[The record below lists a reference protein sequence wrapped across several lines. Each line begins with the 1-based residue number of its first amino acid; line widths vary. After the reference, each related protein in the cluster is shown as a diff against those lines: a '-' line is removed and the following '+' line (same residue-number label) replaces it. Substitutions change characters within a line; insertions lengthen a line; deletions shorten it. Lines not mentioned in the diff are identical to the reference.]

1 MAQTTI
7 DDKITNY
14 GTNNKVTNKQTMAQ
28 TTIDD
33 KITNKGQTNT
43 STDIKSTA
51 LLLSLCRLL
60 TVKGWSVLLATF
72 PLHPLQQSHLQTVK
86 QRQCL

>member
-33 KITNKGQTNT
+33 KTTKKRTNKH
-43 STDIKSTA
+43 I
-51 LLLSLCRLL
+51 
-60 TVKGWSVLLATF
+60 
-72 PLHPLQQSHLQTVK
+72 H
-86 QRQCL
+86 